1 MSMRRR
7 LQHGFS
13 LIEAMVAGAILAIV
27 LTSTAGALGM
37 AFRFVAERR
46 FRATAEVVAESHIE
60 MLLAIERSRS
70 LQNQDCQPIPYD
82 REVVGD
88 PGSSV
93 VFFASCR
100 IIENT
105 PATPGRLYDRLM
117 VDVVVDFEGRG
128 LKSSYATYVVHR

>member
-46 FRATAEVVAESHIE
+46 FRATA
-60 MLLAIERSRS
+60 
-70 LQNQDCQPIPYD
+70 
-82 REVVGD
+82 EVVGD